1 MSLLTL
7 KKQQKT
13 KPTMEPIQITEN
25 LKAHFLRL
33 YQMAICDDDFS
44 ALELKMLYKCAEERG
59 ISPKNLDEILL
70 NPINFK
76 SLVPQTIEEKVDYLY
91 DLTVMIWADGVV
103 SPNEY
108 SAMEKY
114 VLMFGFLEENVKA
127 IVDYMITSV
136 KTGKNKTDI
145 LYELKN

>member
-1 MSLLTL
+1 
-7 KKQQKT
+7 
-13 KPTMEPIQITEN
+13 MENNHITEN

-59 ISPKNLDEILL
+59 IPSKNLDEILL
-70 NPINFK
+70 NPINLK

-91 DLTVMIWADGVV
+91 DLTVMIWADGIV

-108 SAMEKY
+108 SAMQKY
-114 VLMFGFLEENVKA
+114 VLMFGFLEENVTA
-127 IVDYMITSV
+127 IVDYLIEAV
-136 KTGKNKTDI
+136 KIGKNKSEI

>member
-1 MSLLTL
+1 
-7 KKQQKT
+7 
-13 KPTMEPIQITEN
+13 MESIQITET

-44 ALELKMLYKCAEERG
+44 ALELKMMYNCAKERG
-59 ISPKNLDEILL
+59 ISSKNLDEILL
-70 NPINFK
+70 NPINIK
-76 SLVPQTIEEKVDYLY
+76 SLVPKTIEEKIDYLY

-114 VLMFGFLEENVKA
+114 VVMFGFLEENVKA
-127 IVDYMITSV
+127 IVDYLIEAV
-136 KTGKNKTDI
+136 KIGKDKNEI

>member
-1 MSLLTL
+1 
-7 KKQQKT
+7 
-13 KPTMEPIQITEN
+13 MENNQITEN

-59 ISPKNLDEILL
+59 ISSKNLDEILL
-70 NPINFK
+70 NPINLK
-76 SLVPQTIEEKVDYLY
+76 SLIPQTIEEKVDYLY
-91 DLTVMIWADGVV
+91 DLTVMIWADGIV

-114 VLMFGFLEENVKA
+114 VLMFGFLEENVTA
-127 IVDYMITSV
+127 IVDYLIEAV
-136 KTGKNKTDI
+136 KIGKNKSEI

>member
-1 MSLLTL
+1 ME
-7 KKQQKT
+7 KT
-13 KPTMEPIQITEN
+13 QITEN

-44 ALELKMLYKCAEERG
+44 TLELKMLYECAEERG
-59 ISPKNLDEILL
+59 ISSKNLDEILL

-108 SAMEKY
+108 SAMQKY
-114 VLMFGFLEENVKA
+114 VLMFGFLEENVKS
-127 IVDYMITSV
+127 IIDYFIESV
-136 KTGKNKTDI
+136 KLGKNKTDI
-145 LYELKN
+145 IYELKN

>member
-1 MSLLTL
+1 
-7 KKQQKT
+7 
-13 KPTMEPIQITEN
+13 MENNQITEN

-59 ISPKNLDEILL
+59 ISSKNLDEILL
-70 NPINFK
+70 NPINLK

-91 DLTVMIWADGVV
+91 DLTVMIWADGIV

-114 VLMFGFLEENVKA
+114 VLMFGFLEENVTA
-127 IVDYMITSV
+127 IVDYLIEAV
-136 KTGKNKTDI
+136 KIGKNKSEI

>member
-1 MSLLTL
+1 MDNN
-7 KKQQKT
+7 
-13 KPTMEPIQITEN
+13 QITEN

-44 ALELKMLYKCAEERG
+44 ALELKMLYRCAEERG
-59 ISPKNLDEILL
+59 ISSKNLDEILL
-70 NPINFK
+70 NPINLK
-76 SLVPQTIEEKVDYLY
+76 SIVPQTIEEKIDYLY

-108 SAMEKY
+108 SAMQKY
-114 VLMFGFLEENVKA
+114 VLMFGFLEENVTA
-127 IVDYMITSV
+127 IVDYLIEAV
-136 KTGKNKTDI
+136 KIGKNKSEI

>member
-1 MSLLTL
+1 
-7 KKQQKT
+7 
-13 KPTMEPIQITEN
+13 MENNQITEN

-44 ALELKMLYKCAEERG
+44 ALELKMLYRCAEERG
-59 ISPKNLDEILL
+59 IPSKNLDEILL

-76 SLVPQTIEEKVDYLY
+76 SSVPQTIEEKVDYLY

-108 SAMEKY
+108 SAMQKY
-114 VLMFGFLEENVKA
+114 VVMFGFLEENVTA
-127 IVDYMITSV
+127 IVDYLIEAV
-136 KTGKNKTDI
+136 RIGKNKSEI

>member
-1 MSLLTL
+1 MI
-7 KKQQKT
+7 
-13 KPTMEPIQITEN
+13 ENNQITEN

-59 ISPKNLDEILL
+59 ISSKNLDEILL
-70 NPINFK
+70 NPINLK
-76 SLVPQTIEEKVDYLY
+76 SLMPQTIEEKVDYLY
-91 DLTVMIWADGVV
+91 DLTVMIWADGIV

-108 SAMEKY
+108 SAMQKY
-114 VLMFGFLEENVKA
+114 VLMFGFLEENVIA
-127 IVDYMITSV
+127 IVDYMIEAV
-136 KTGKNKTDI
+136 KIGKNKSEI

>member
-1 MSLLTL
+1 
-7 KKQQKT
+7 
-13 KPTMEPIQITEN
+13 MENPQITEN

-59 ISPKNLDEILL
+59 ISSKNLDEILL
-70 NPINFK
+70 NPINLK

-91 DLTVMIWADGVV
+91 DLTVMIWADGIV

-127 IVDYMITSV
+127 IVDYLIKAV
-136 KTGKNKTDI
+136 KIGKNKNDI
-145 LYELKN
+145 LFELKN

>member
-1 MSLLTL
+1 
-7 KKQQKT
+7 
-13 KPTMEPIQITEN
+13 MESNQITEN

-33 YQMAICDDDFS
+33 YQMAVCDDDFS

-59 ISPKNLDEILL
+59 ISSKNLDEILL
-70 NPINFK
+70 NPINLK
-76 SLVPQTIEEKVDYLY
+76 SLVPKTIEEKVDYLY
-91 DLTVMIWADGVV
+91 DLTVMIWADGIV

-114 VLMFGFLEENVKA
+114 VLMFGFLEENVTA
-127 IVDYMITSV
+127 IVDYLIEAVTI
-136 KTGKNKTDI
+136 GKNKSEI

>member
-1 MSLLTL
+1 
-7 KKQQKT
+7 
-13 KPTMEPIQITEN
+13 MENNQITEN

-59 ISPKNLDEILL
+59 IPSKNLDEILL
-70 NPINFK
+70 NPINLK

-91 DLTVMIWADGVV
+91 DLTVMIWADGIV

-108 SAMEKY
+108 IAMQKY
-114 VLMFGFLEENVKA
+114 VLMFGFVEENAPA
-127 IVDYMITSV
+127 IVGYLIEAV
-136 KTGKNKTDI
+136 KIGKNKSEI

>member
-1 MSLLTL
+1 
-7 KKQQKT
+7 
-13 KPTMEPIQITEN
+13 MENNQITEN

-59 ISPKNLDEILL
+59 ISAKNLDEILL
-70 NPINFK
+70 NPINLK
-76 SLVPQTIEEKVDYLY
+76 SLVPKTIEEKVDYLY
-91 DLTVMIWADGVV
+91 DLTVMIWADGIV

-108 SAMEKY
+108 IAMQKY
-114 VLMFGFLEENVKA
+114 VLMFGFLEENATA
-127 IVDYMITSV
+127 IVDYLIESV
-136 KTGKNKTDI
+136 KIGKNKSEI

>member
-1 MSLLTL
+1 
-7 KKQQKT
+7 
-13 KPTMEPIQITEN
+13 MENNQITEN

-59 ISPKNLDEILL
+59 IPSKNLDEILL
-70 NPINFK
+70 NPINLK

-91 DLTVMIWADGVV
+91 DLTVMIWADGIV

-108 SAMEKY
+108 IAMQKY
-114 VLMFGFLEENVKA
+114 VLMFGFVEENA
-127 IVDYMITSV
+127 PSIVDYLIEAV
-136 KTGKNKTDI
+136 KIGKNKSEI

>member
-1 MSLLTL
+1 
-7 KKQQKT
+7 
-13 KPTMEPIQITEN
+13 MENNQITEN

-44 ALELKMLYKCAEERG
+44 ALELKMLYKCAKERG
-59 ISPKNLDEILL
+59 ISSKNLDEILL
-70 NPINFK
+70 NPINLK
-76 SLVPQTIEEKVDYLY
+76 SLVPKTIEEKVDYLY
-91 DLTVMIWADGVV
+91 DFTLMIWADGEV

-114 VLMFGFLEENVKA
+114 VLMFGFMEENVKA
-127 IVDYMITSV
+127 IVDYLIEAI
-136 KTGKNKTDI
+136 KIGKDKSDI

>member
-1 MSLLTL
+1 
-7 KKQQKT
+7 
-13 KPTMEPIQITEN
+13 MENIQITEN

-59 ISPKNLDEILL
+59 ISSKNLDERLL
-70 NPINFK
+70 NPINIK

-91 DLTVMIWADGVV
+91 DLTVMIWADDIV

-108 SAMEKY
+108 SAMKKY
-114 VLMFGFLEENVKA
+114 VLMFGFLDENVKA
-127 IVDYMITSV
+127 IVDYLIEAV
-136 KTGKNKTDI
+136 KIGKNKTDI

>member
-1 MSLLTL
+1 
-7 KKQQKT
+7 
-13 KPTMEPIQITEN
+13 MENIQITEN

-44 ALELKMLYKCAEERG
+44 ALELKMLYKCAEEKG
-59 ISPKNLDEILL
+59 ISSKSIDELLL
-70 NPINFK
+70 NPINLR

-91 DLTVMIWADGVV
+91 DLTVMIWADGIV

-108 SAMEKY
+108 STMEKY
-114 VLMFGFLEENVKA
+114 VLMFGFLEENAKA
-127 IVDYMITSV
+127 IVDYLLEAV
-136 KTGKNKTDI
+136 KLGKSKTDI

>member
-1 MSLLTL
+1 
-7 KKQQKT
+7 
-13 KPTMEPIQITEN
+13 MENNQITEN

-59 ISPKNLDEILL
+59 ISSKNLDEILL
-70 NPINFK
+70 NPINLK

-91 DLTVMIWADGVV
+91 DLTVMIWADGIV

-114 VLMFGFLEENVKA
+114 VLMFGFLEENVNA
-127 IVDYMITSV
+127 IVDYLIEAV
-136 KTGKNKTDI
+136 KIGKNKSEI

>member
-1 MSLLTL
+1 
-7 KKQQKT
+7 
-13 KPTMEPIQITEN
+13 MENNHITEN

-59 ISPKNLDEILL
+59 IPSKNLDEILL
-70 NPINFK
+70 NPINLK
-76 SLVPQTIEEKVDYLY
+76 SLVPQSIEEKIDYLY
-91 DLTVMIWADGVV
+91 DLTIMIWADGIV

-108 SAMEKY
+108 SAMQKY
-114 VLMFGFLEENVKA
+114 VLMFGFLEENVTA
-127 IVDYMITSV
+127 IVDYLIEAV
-136 KTGKNKTDI
+136 RIGKNKSEI

>member
-1 MSLLTL
+1 
-7 KKQQKT
+7 
-13 KPTMEPIQITEN
+13 MENNQITEN

-44 ALELKMLYKCAEERG
+44 ALELKMLYRCAEERG
-59 ISPKNLDEILL
+59 IPSKNLDEILL
-70 NPINFK
+70 NPINLK

-108 SAMEKY
+108 STMQKY
-114 VLMFGFLEENVKA
+114 VVMFGFLEENVTA
-127 IVDYMITSV
+127 IVDYLIEAV
-136 KTGKNKTDI
+136 RIGKNKSEI

>member
-1 MSLLTL
+1 
-7 KKQQKT
+7 
-13 KPTMEPIQITEN
+13 MENNQITEN

-59 ISPKNLDEILL
+59 ISSKNLDEILL
-70 NPINFK
+70 NPINLQ

-91 DLTVMIWADGVV
+91 DLTVMIWADGIV
-103 SPNEY
+103 SPDEY
-108 SAMEKY
+108 SAMQKY
-114 VLMFGFLEENVKA
+114 VLMFGFLEENATA
-127 IVDYMITSV
+127 IVDYLIEAV
-136 KTGKNKTDI
+136 KIGKNKNEI